1 MFNKKRYNLKGIG
14 IIVILLTI
22 STSFCHKE
30 KEDKDFILDLID
42 STAKYAEKKETS
54 KIVDLMSD
62 DFYTIKDQRKVDI
75 KELLIGYFKKYRGV
89 VINILSTNIIYIK
102 SNKAEIESD
111 VSLSKGM
118 SKALRKIVQY
128 YGDTYRF
135 KIILEKDLN
144 EWKYIYAEW
153 KYISIT
159 DLFPESFKML
169 KKIFPNI

>member
-62 DFYTIKDQRKVDI
+62 DFYTMKDQKKGDI

>member
-1 MFNKKRYNLKGIG
+1 M
-14 IIVILLTI
+14 
-22 STSFCHKE
+22 
-30 KEDKDFILDLID
+30 
-42 STAKYAEKKETS
+42 
-54 KIVDLMSD
+54 
-62 DFYTIKDQRKVDI
+62 KDQKKGDI
-75 KELLIGYFKKYRGV
+75 KELLIGYFKKYRGII
-89 VINILSTNIIYIK
+89 INILSTNIIYIK
-102 SNKAEIESD
+102 SNKAEIETD
-111 VSLSKGM
+111 VSLSKGI

-128 YGDTYRF
+128 YGETYRF